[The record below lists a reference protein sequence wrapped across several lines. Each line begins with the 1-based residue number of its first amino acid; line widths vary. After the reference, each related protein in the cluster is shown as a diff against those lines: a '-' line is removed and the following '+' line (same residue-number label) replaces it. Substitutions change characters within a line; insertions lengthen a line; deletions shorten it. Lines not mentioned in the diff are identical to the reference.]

1 MRNVCLSREHSGT
14 ARNPG
19 GSSGRWGQPAAAQ
32 GNGASPGGLGPLS
45 TQPSGC
51 TRSELSHRP
60 LGPLSPGWLG
70 QGQSA
75 QAIAQPQRGAG
86 RPLFLGPWS
95 PSTAVSPA
103 TPALHPASPPPSQPP
118 GSSHSHRAERLPAHP
133 VGKELAPR
141 APRRDGWQSQDLAGQ
156 VPGGSEQEETRS
168 PGRADPC
175 DPQLTLWRPLPP
187 KVSRQNPG

>member
-19 GSSGRWGQPAAAQ
+19 GSSGCWRQPAAAQ

-45 TQPSGC
+45 MQPSGC
-51 TRSELSHRP
+51 TRSALSHRP
-60 LGPLSPGWLG
+60 LGPLSPRWLG

-75 QAIAQPQRGAG
+75 PAIAQPRGG
-86 RPLFLGPWS
+86 PLFPGPWS
-95 PSTAVSPA
+95 PGAPVSPA
-103 TPALHPASPPPSQPP
+103 TPALHPASPP
-118 GSSHSHRAERLPAHP
+118 GSSHSHGAERLPAHP

-141 APRRDGWQSQDLAGQ
+141 APRRDGWQSQDPAGQ
-156 VPGGSEQEETRS
+156 VPGGSEQEGTGS

-175 DPQLTLWRPLPP
+175 DPHLTVWRPLPP
-187 KVSRQNPG
+187 EVSTRNPG

>member
-60 LGPLSPGWLG
+60 LGPLSPRWLG

-75 QAIAQPQRGAG
+75 PAIAQPRGG
-86 RPLFLGPWS
+86 PLFPGPGS
-95 PSTAVSPA
+95 LVPRRCSKSCYPC
-103 TPALHPASPPPSQPP
+103 PPPSQPP
-118 GSSHSHRAERLPAHP
+118 GSSHSHGAERLPAHP
-133 VGKELAPR
+133 VGKEPAPR
-141 APRRDGWQSQDLAGQ
+141 APRRNGWQSQDPAGQ
-156 VPGGSEQEETRS
+156 VPGALSRREQGH
-168 PGRADPC
+168 PGE
-175 DPQLTLWRPLPP
+175 LTHVTL
-187 KVSRQNPG
+187 S